1 MRELRPHAPA
11 LCYKILLE
19 PFTHFLTGAC
29 LGRAGFN
36 RKTALATATMTLA
49 AEAPDLDVFWGFKG
63 PVYGFAHHR
72 GFTHSFLGS
81 VVISAIV
88 TGFMYLVWRI
98 RGPRTNTPKLPP
110 RWALL
115 FGLAYLASLSHILL
129 DYTNNYGVRPFW
141 PFGEKWYSWNV
152 AFIVEPPMLL
162 LLLAALILP
171 ALVLRARP
179 RSRALFARVALLAVL
194 LLWMVRFY
202 QGTKAVRLLK
212 DQPHNSEAALRASAF
227 PYWAHDPGHLIAM
240 RWSGVVETRSFYILA
255 PVNPAT
261 GQLDPAE
268 MTVIPKPAQTPA
280 ILAAERSR
288 LGRVYL
294 DWAGYPLVTEDSQG
308 GDTVVF
314 FRDLRFGYSPSP
326 RHTILEAHVTLDG
339 NLNVIGEAM
348 GDRQQKPPL
357 D

>member
-1 MRELRPHAPA
+1 M
-11 LCYKILLE
+11 CYKISLE
-19 PFTHFLTGAC
+19 PITHFLTGAC

-81 VVISAIV
+81 VLISAMV
-88 TGFMYLVWRI
+88 TGFMYLVWRM
-98 RGPRTNTPKLPP
+98 RGRRTNIRNLEP

-115 FGLAYLASLSHILL
+115 FALAYLACLSHILL
-129 DYTNNYGVRPFW
+129 DYTNSYGVRPFW
-141 PFGEKWYSWNV
+141 PFREKWISWNV

-162 LLLAALILP
+162 LLLAGLILP
-171 ALVLRARP
+171 ALVLRSRP
-179 RSRALFARVALLAVL
+179 RSRALLARAALLGVVL
-194 LLWMVRFY
+194 LWAVRFY
-202 QGTKAVRLLK
+202 QGTKTVRLLSA
-212 DQPHNSEAALRASAF
+212 QRYQSEAPLRATAY
-227 PYWAHDPGHLIAM
+227 PYWAPDPGHLIAM
-240 RWSGVVETRSFYILA
+240 HWSGVVETRNFYFVA
-255 PVNPAT
+255 PVNSAT
-261 GQLDPAE
+261 GQLDALS
-268 MTVIPKPAQTPA
+268 TDVIPKPPQTPA

-294 DWAGYPLVTEDSQG
+294 DWADYPLVTEASAG
-308 GDTVVF
+308 ADTVVF
-314 FRDLRFGYSPSP
+314 FRDLRFGYSRLSP
-326 RHTILEAHVTLDG
+326 QTILGAHVRLDR

-348 GDRQQKPPL
+348 GQRQQKPPL